1 MTTAQT
7 VRFLTTPLEPEA
19 AGIASRAVV
28 VNGVRWAVVEYEP
41 GVLREEWC
49 TEGHSGYVLAGEV
62 AYEFEQRDRAPLTV
76 RAGEGFTLPEGSGH
90 RGRAGAEGARLFLI
104 DRPG

>member
-1 MTTAQT
+1 
-7 VRFLTTPLEPEA
+7 
-19 AGIASRAVV
+19 
-28 VNGVRWAVVEYEP
+28 
-41 GVLREEWC
+41 
-49 TEGHSGYVLAGEV
+49 VLAGEV